1 MNEFLKR
8 SMKDYIQASVGI
20 SNKGKLLV
28 PKLLHCFAKG
38 VVEDSLLPDLI
49 CQFLSPQQ
57 ASMVGDC
64 LSRNK
69 WRLLGARS
77 FSVLPF
83 DSRFRF
89 LFLLDDRNSFTSLH
103 DKTTHPSK
111 VSGNRL

>member
-1 MNEFLKR
+1 MNESLKR
-8 SMKDYIQASVGI
+8 SMQAYIQASVGI

-38 VVEDSLLPDLI
+38 IVEDSVLPDWI

-57 ASMVGDC
+57 ASMVKNC

-69 WRLLGARS
+69 WRILGARV
-77 FSVLPF
+77 FSVIPF

-89 LFLLDDRNSFTSLH
+89 LFLLDDKSSQLS
-103 DKTTHPSK
+103 KSK
-111 VSGNRL
+111 V

>member
-1 MNEFLKR
+1 MNELLKK

-20 SNKGKLLV
+20 SNKRKILV

-38 VVEDSLLPDLI
+38 VIEDSLLPDWI

-57 ASMVGDC
+57 ASMVRDC

-69 WRLLGARS
+69 WRLLGART
-77 FSVLPF
+77 FSVVPF

-89 LFLLDDRNSFTSLH
+89 LFLLDDRS
-103 DKTTHPSK
+103 
-111 VSGNRL
+111 